1 MADWITDSQDEQSY
15 EDLFRDSDQ
24 VHIPIFQRSYIW
36 KKKEFE
42 HLISDIEQIQE
53 NIERT
58 QFLGAIVAYERPRPH
73 GIVGRLRE
81 LDIVDGQQRLLTLYM
96 FVMAIVE
103 VSAPYDRE
111 YANETVREFL
121 LLQHRRGL
129 EINTRIVPAFDDRS
143 QFRILWD
150 RLNTPEVLQEQ
161 FRTNTPHPPSPS
173 GTATGNMIEQYNRIL
188 RYIKDKCP
196 REQEERVG
204 YLQRLQEII
213 TRNLSF
219 VHLKLTDASVA
230 MKIFERLNFRGVRVG
245 IEDLVRNEVFSRCED
260 QPTEASNVFHN
271 DWRPFIDGFNDEAS
285 EFFFPYCLIH
295 NSNITKSELFAGLR
309 RTWGSLSP
317 IEIINHMKPYQKPY
331 MAISQGVNNYEP
343 DDVRINIE
351 RLYRINSPSSIYPF
365 IMSILHNF
373 ECRQLSE
380 DLCKKFLYFTEAFL
394 VRRAI
399 QGFEPTGLHSLYKGL
414 WATINPS
421 PSLQKYIDE
430 IDSRSTIHRPTNEEV
445 KEAIKKRPLAKSKIC
460 KYLLIEYDKSLPGDN
475 PTGSASI
482 EHVLPD
488 TYTTRGEWNELFT
501 EREHKDLKD
510 TLANILPLS
519 NPLNSS
525 IQQSSYENKRQRYLM
540 ESMFKTPRKVANTYT
555 EWTLES
561 INNRAEEI
569 ASWTVE
575 RWPFHIQEN
584 EL

>member
-1 MADWITDSQDEQSY
+1 MTDWITDSQDEQSY

-24 VHIPIFQRSYIW
+24 IHIPIFQRSYIW
-36 KKKEFE
+36 KKREFDY
-42 HLISDIEQIQE
+42 LIRDIAQIQE
-53 NIERT
+53 NVERT
-58 QFLGAIVAYERPRPH
+58 QFLGAIVAYERPRPR

-103 VSAPYDRE
+103 VSASYDRD
-111 YANETVREFL
+111 YANETVQEFL
-121 LLQHRRGL
+121 LLQPRRGL

-150 RLNTPEVLQEQ
+150 RLNTPDVLQEQ

-173 GTATGNMIEQYNRIL
+173 GTTTGNMIEQYYRIL
-188 RYIKDKCP
+188 RYIKDNWP
-196 REQEERVG
+196 INQEERLV
-204 YLQRLQEII
+204 YLQRLQETI
-213 TRNLSF
+213 TGNLSF

-230 MKIFERLNFRGVRVG
+230 MKIFERLNFRGVKVG

-260 QPTEASNVFHN
+260 QPTQASTVFHN
-271 DWRPFIDGFNDEAS
+271 NWRPFIDGFDNQPS
-285 EFFFPYCLIH
+285 GFFFPYCLIH
-295 NSNITKSELFAGLR
+295 NSNITKSELFTALR
-309 RTWGSLSP
+309 ETWDRLSP

-331 MAISQGVNNYEP
+331 MAIDQGVNNYQQ
-343 DDVRINIE
+343 DDVKRNIG

-373 ECRQLSE
+373 ESEQLSQ
-380 DLCKKFLYFTEAFL
+380 DLCLKFLHFTEAFL

-399 QGFEPTGLHSLYKGL
+399 LGFEPTGLHSLYKGL
-414 WATINPS
+414 WGTINPD
-421 PSLQKYIDE
+421 PTLQKYIAE
-430 IDSRSTIHRPTNEEV
+430 IDSRSTIHRPSDEEV
-445 KEAIKKRPLAKSKIC
+445 KEAVKNRPLAKSRIC
-460 KYLLIEYDKSLPGDN
+460 HYLLVEYDKSLPGDN
-475 PTGSASI
+475 PGDSATI

-488 TYTTRGEWNELFT
+488 TYPSTGPWNEFFT

-510 TLANILPLS
+510 TLANLLPLS

-525 IQQSSYENKRQRYLM
+525 IQQSPYQNKRHRYLM
-540 ESMFKTPRKVANTYT
+540 ESMFKAPRRVANTYT

-561 INNRAEEI
+561 IHTRAEEI

-575 RWPFHIQEN
+575 RWPFEIQ
-584 EL
+584 